1 LKLTNAAGGH
11 DRAGMNAL
19 LYRSWLWV
27 ALTPYALPLVG
38 IAASV
43 FA

>member
-1 LKLTNAAGGH
+1 MRPLFW
-11 DRAGMNAL
+11 
-19 LYRSWLWV
+19 RSWLWV
-27 ALTPYALPLVG
+27 ALVPYAPGLAI